1 MITEHRFIVTLGE
14 LQTMSQGRRGRGC
27 VQFNSDRVG
36 VGAVGRCKDLEQ
48 HLYYL
53 NEYLMGTGKG
63 IRYDLRK
70 NTIVPINFESGNKDN
85 FKVLK

>member
-14 LQTMSQGRRGRGC
+14 LQTMSQGC

-53 NEYLMGTGKG
+53 NEYLMGQEKELGMT
-63 IRYDLRK
+63 
-70 NTIVPINFESGNKDN
+70 
-85 FKVLK
+85 

>member
-1 MITEHRFIVTLGE
+1 
-14 LQTMSQGRRGRGC
+14 MSQGRRGRGC

-53 NEYLMGTGKG
+53 NEYLMGQEKELGMT
-63 IRYDLRK
+63 
-70 NTIVPINFESGNKDN
+70 
-85 FKVLK
+85 